1 METICSVYFKIIF
14 FSEPATSTQKKDE
27 SYWEK
32 NLEEFVDRSYS
43 VLYADKFEYDI
54 SDPSKGSYGNP
65 ILSNNR
71 KILINSTIKVD
82 KFKSSK

>member
-1 METICSVYFKIIF
+1 METICTVIIPIIYFR
-14 FSEPATSTQKKDE
+14 EPATSTQKKDE

-54 SDPSKGSYGNP
+54 SDPCKGSYGNP
-65 ILSNNR
+65 ILENNR
-71 KILINSTIKVD
+71 KILINSTIKID
-82 KFKSSK
+82 KLKSSK